1 MGTNQTGK
9 RFYQVKIKGL
19 DVTSLKELG
28 RLMGPLQRQA
38 FHKVYGKILDLTTT
52 EVFTK
57 VVVSLAQYYDQP
69 LRCFTFGDFQIVPTV
84 EEFEE
89 ILGCPLGGRKPYLFS
104 GFLPSLSKIAVVVR
118 DLARELDHVKQTRN
132 GVVGLPRKYLE
143 GKANKERVALAR
155 KLVGNQGISLCQ
167 DIP

>member
-1 MGTNQTGK
+1 MGTNQNGK

-38 FHKVYGKILDLTTT
+38 FRKVYGKILDLTTA
-52 EVFTK
+52 EVFTEAI
-57 VVVSLAQYYDQP
+57 VSLTQYYDQP

-104 GFLPSLSKIAVVVR
+104 GFLPSLSKIAAVVG
-118 DLARELDHVKQTRN
+118 DSARELDHMKQTRN
-132 GVVGLPRKYLE
+132 NVVGLP
-143 GKANKERVALAR
+143 
-155 KLVGNQGISLCQ
+155 
-167 DIP
+167 